1 MSPPINIDGSEIQE
15 ATIDGQDVNE
25 ITIDGQQA
33 ALFGPPQFN
42 DIITLNQDAGE
53 ISSGNTVNIGA
64 GFNDREI
71 IVANSSFDPA
81 GSPPSLDGQQMTTI
95 TKQDGGG
102 VAESTIYRLKDNG
115 NLGSSV
121 TYTFLE
127 GRVTLHRFYTCTSFS
142 VVDTA
147 ASGDLSGAPDSVQI
161 YTNIAGNGSQVTS
174 LSGWDNSNIIS
185 EDVNSNEFATHTYNE
200 FGSNST
206 TNVPTNPS
214 GGGQNPSTAAITIQL

>member
-1 MSPPINIDGSEIQE
+1 MSPPININGTEIQD
-15 ATIDGQDVNE
+15 ATIDGQGVRK

-33 ALFGPPQFN
+33 ASFVTPPQFN

-53 ISSGNTVNIGA
+53 ISSGDTVNIGA
-64 GFNDREI
+64 AFLSREI

-95 TKQDGGG
+95 TKKSGGP
-102 VAESTIYRLKDNG
+102 ESTIYRLKDDG

-121 TYTFLE
+121 TYTFSE
-127 GRVTLHRFYTCTSFS
+127 GRKTLHRFYTCTSFS

-147 ASGDLSGAPDSVQI
+147 GSGNLSGAPDSVQI
-161 YTNIAGNGSQVTS
+161 YTNIAGNGTQVTS
-174 LSGWDNSNIIS
+174 MSGWDNSNIIS

-200 FGSNST
+200 FGANST

-214 GGGQNPSTAAITIQL
+214 GGNSFRSTAAITIQL